1 MKKAVFILM
10 LLVSTSVRGQ
20 VSPPGPLSIS
30 ISVFL
35 LCVILLLAL
44 ASVLINTNTE
54 RKVFIKSVLIALCLS
69 PLIVT
74 INWIVG
80 FESSRELWR
89 LLFLREWSHEQDE

>member
-20 VSPPGPLSIS
+20 VSPPGPLSIG

-74 INWIVG
+74 IHWFDPASV
-80 FESSRELWR
+80 
-89 LLFLREWSHEQDE
+89 